1 MDFIKVIMLIKEN
14 QKNFTRGNNRKRNLH
29 MQNNTQT

>member
-14 QKNFTRGNNRKRNLH
+14 QKNFTIEKEIY

>member
-29 MQNNTQT
+29 AK